1 MKQTLTKTEIVNLL
15 RSDEYAS
22 WSLIACESL
31 ADYYEDLENDTGEEI
46 EFDRVAIRCEW
57 SEFDTAKDYA
67 DQYMNKTEI
76 EGLDEDELIEAVEEH
91 MNDHTLMI
99 KLPNDNG
106 YLIQQF

>member
-1 MKQTLTKTEIVNLL
+1 MKQTLNKFQIVSLL

-22 WSLIACESL
+22 WSLIACEAL
-31 ADYYEDLENDTGEEI
+31 ADYYEDLEDNTGEEI

-57 SEFDTAKDYA
+57 SEIDTAKEYA
-67 DQYMNKTEI
+67 EQYMDKAFL
-76 EGLDEDELIEAVEEH
+76 GLYEDDLIKAVEEH
-91 MNDHTLMI
+91 MNDHTFMI

>member
-1 MKQTLTKTEIVNLL
+1 MKQTLNKFQIVSLL
-15 RSDEYAS
+15 RSDENAH
-22 WSLIACESL
+22 WSLIACEAL

-57 SEFDTAKDYA
+57 SEFDSAKDYA
-67 DQYMNKTEI
+67 DQYMDKAFL
-76 EGLDEDELIEAVEEH
+76 GLDEDDLIKAVEEH
-91 MNDHTLMI
+91 MYDHTVVI